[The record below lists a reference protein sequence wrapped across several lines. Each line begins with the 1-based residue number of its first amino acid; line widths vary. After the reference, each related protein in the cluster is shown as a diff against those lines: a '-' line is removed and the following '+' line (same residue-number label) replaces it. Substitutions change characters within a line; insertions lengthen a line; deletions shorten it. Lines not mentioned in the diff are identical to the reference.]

1 MEKNEKNIIIHNNCK
16 KLKFIFP
23 IIQRI
28 IVCSYFILT
37 LYSLFLFINNQFT
50 KFEAISLN
58 MMAIVFATLLY
69 SYIKETKEKV
79 VKAWMKK

>member
-50 KFEAISLN
+50 KFEAISL
-58 MMAIVFATLLY
+58 IVICFRYVIMQLY
-69 SYIKETKEKV
+69 QRNKGESG
-79 VKAWMKK
+79 